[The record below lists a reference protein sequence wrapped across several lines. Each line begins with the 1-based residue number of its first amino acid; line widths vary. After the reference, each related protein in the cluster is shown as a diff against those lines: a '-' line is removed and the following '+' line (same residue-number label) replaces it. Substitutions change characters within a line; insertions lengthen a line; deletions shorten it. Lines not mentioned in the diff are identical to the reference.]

1 MSGTSMNRP
10 SGGPVVRF
18 AKSKAKKV
26 KRVLTELERFSGKTE
41 EQAIAKAEEGKEF
54 LCKQCRRWWEREY
67 FEYVFQEETKL
78 ASRCEYCRQENRK
91 RYRKN
96 FYTPNKGKADN

>member
-1 MSGTSMNRP
+1 MSGNSFNKP
-10 SGGPVVRF
+10 SGGPADRF
-18 AKSKAKKV
+18 AGTKSKRRKAAIAEV
-26 KRVLTELERFSGKTE
+26 DRFSGKTE
-41 EQAIAKAEEGKEF
+41 EQAIATAEEGKEF

-91 RYRKN
+91 RYNRKPYRAN
-96 FYTPNKGKADN
+96 SGKGSE